1 MVLEVVLKVLEVV
14 LVVLEVVLVTL
25 CARARGD
32 PVRDCQ
38 GFRKPAI
45 WALLF
50 NTGANQIGANR
61 APKGL
66 QKDLL

>member
-14 LVVLEVVLVTL
+14 LVVLKVLLVTL

-32 PVRDCQ
+32 PVRDCH

-45 WALLF
+45 
-50 NTGANQIGANR
+50 
-61 APKGL
+61 
-66 QKDLL
+66 